1 MYVQFC
7 IASNLL
13 KFPDYNSL
21 LLSFKYLTTPFSEMA
36 AHIVI
41 LAWCVSCGSVSN
53 ETQWECGF
61 DFIRDSDSYLFPP
74 LPQLCLPLIPPPRIL
89 TRLPIA
95 LPRACCCSSGLWK
108 SSILKKMVVIVLWA
122 IYINMLKLDWLIN
135 EWLIQIEL
143 QLEVICQISR
153 HYKQCQ
159 CQIFM
164 EYTWLCIQIFHNLM
178 DHFERDVLDDEKL
191 LRSCEEFDSLSE
203 NRLNQLDQQVL
214 LRISFLIWEM
224 HQSDWE
230 KL

>member
-1 MYVQFC
+1 MRVWLWFHQR
-7 IASNLL
+7 LW
-13 KFPDYNSL
+13 
-21 LLSFKYLTTPFSEMA
+21 LLSISTSSSIMSSSNTTTTYSYR
-36 AHIVI
+36 
-41 LAWCVSCGSVSN
+41 SSN
-53 ETQWECGF
+53 
-61 DFIRDSDSYLFPP
+61 
-74 LPQLCLPLIPPPRIL
+74 
-89 TRLPIA
+89 
-95 LPRACCCSSGLWK
+95 CSSTSML
-108 SSILKKMVVIVLWA
+108 LQFRVVEVLHSQKNGSDCA
-122 IYINMLKLDWLIN
+122 VGNLHNMLKLDWLIN

-164 EYTWLCIQIFHNLM
+164 EYTWLCIQIFHNWM

>member
-1 MYVQFC
+1 MGSKCWLKMYVQFC

-108 SSILKKMVVIVLWA
+108 SSILKKMVVIVHVGNLHKYA
-122 IYINMLKLDWLIN
+122 
-135 EWLIQIEL
+135 Q
-143 QLEVICQISR
+143 
-153 HYKQCQ
+153 
-159 CQIFM
+159 
-164 EYTWLCIQIFHNLM
+164 TWLVDQWM
-178 DHFERDVLDDEKL
+178 V
-191 LRSCEEFDSLSE
+191 DSNWIAIRGHLP
-203 NRLNQLDQQVL
+203 N
-214 LRISFLIWEM
+214 
-224 HQSDWE
+224 
-230 KL
+230 